1 MGDHE
6 EVDFG
11 RSRYQVGYFPK
22 LLPSLTA
29 EWLEHVIPVPG
40 VIGSN
45 PEVSGV
51 ITEKVILAAG
61 LVCPEYSMARACL
74 VFRFYSSV
82 V

>member
-29 EWLEHVIPVPG
+29 EWLEHVSPIPG

-61 LVCPEYSMARACL
+61 FIQSTLWRGFAKCFEST
-74 VFRFYSSV
+74 V